1 MKTTII
7 EGLLATVFFLSGT
20 IIYLWKDKLKT
31 RLSWLTEYS
40 PRMVMFICF
49 SKILG
54 ALGLVIPSILSLN
67 PILVI
72 LSAFG
77 LALIMVL
84 ALIYHLL
91 KKEYKDIPATIL
103 FLGLL
108 LTVLYNHI

>member
-31 RLSWLTEYS
+31 RLSWLTEYT
-40 PRMVMFICF
+40 PKMVLFICL

-54 ALGLVIPSILSLN
+54 ALGLIVPSILNLN
-67 PILVI
+67 PIITI
-72 LSAFG
+72 LAVFG
-77 LALIMVL
+77 LAIIMIL

-91 KKEYKDIPATIL
+91 KKEYKDMPATIL